1 MYSCFCETFNDI
13 QTSRS
18 SNLTWDFHFRRLFLS
33 SFSTWTICSI
43 SVPSFQL
50 LKKKTVE
57 GANHYNDVNDAFKD
71 PAKINPLSTT
81 GNTGQQL

>member
-1 MYSCFCETFNDI
+1 MTYRLLEVQISPGIFILGDFFC
-13 QTSRS
+13 
-18 SNLTWDFHFRRLFLS
+18 L
-33 SFSTWTICSI
+33 
-43 SVPSFQL
+43 VFQL
-50 LKKKTVE
+50 GPYVALVSLHFNSSKKKNKKKTVE